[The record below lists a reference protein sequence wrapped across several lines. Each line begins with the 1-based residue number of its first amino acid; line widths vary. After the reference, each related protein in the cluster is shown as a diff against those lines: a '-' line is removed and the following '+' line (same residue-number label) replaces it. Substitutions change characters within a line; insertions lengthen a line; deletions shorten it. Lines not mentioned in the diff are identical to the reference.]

1 MGKLGTVRT
10 GVIGDKQLLRNLD
23 ALPGK
28 IRTKIVRSAISK
40 STTVIKREL
49 VKRVPV
55 GSDENPTDDNNKP
68 RNQLKKSITK
78 RIKIARG
85 KTGIH
90 GVVGVPYE
98 FPKFIFMLHYG
109 IKPHTIAAFGRGR
122 SLNLGFGRLYRS
134 VQHPGVQAM
143 PFMRDALAASIPKA
157 RTVMATQLRTKLAS
171 VAK

>member
-1 MGKLGTVRT
+1 MGKVGTVRVQ
-10 GVIGDKQLLRNLD
+10 GISSKRLLRNLD

-55 GSDENPTDDNNKP
+55 GSGQSLDDEGNPRK
-68 RNQLKKSITK
+68 RLKKSITK

-85 KTGIH
+85 KTGVH
-90 GVVGVPYE
+90 GIVGVPPE
-98 FPKFIFMLHYG
+98 FPKFVFMLHYG
-109 IKPHTIAAFGRGR
+109 IKAHKISARGA
-122 SLNLGFGRLYRS
+122 GRLSFAGGVYSS
-134 VQHPGVQAM
+134 VRHPGVTRM
-143 PFMRDALAASIPKA
+143 NFHRDALAASIPKA
-157 RTVMATQLRTKLAS
+157 RTTMATQLRTKLAS